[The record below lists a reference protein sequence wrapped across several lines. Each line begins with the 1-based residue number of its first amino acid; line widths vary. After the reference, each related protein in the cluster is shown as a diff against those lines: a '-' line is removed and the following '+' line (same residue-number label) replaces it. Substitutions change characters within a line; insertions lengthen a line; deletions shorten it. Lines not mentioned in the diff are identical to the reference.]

1 VNDVIVCDGHFVMA
15 HFDEALRASDR
26 LWGVVLLDRAGG
38 LELSYNDSF
47 GGDVVDCYC
56 ACDAGRGRVLFLGYP
71 GFSAVLLDV
80 TKKQQRNWTAPT
92 LVHGASAVT
101 VARDTAFFFGSY
113 EDRHRLARWRLG
125 DANAEQIG
133 TTTGPLRGLQGGRML
148 SKGTADYTVLSFD
161 ESPDDAA
168 HYGRLTARHPLTG
181 FGPYSAMDL
190 RSRRGVASTYTRSA
204 HTSRANRSIVRLR
217 TNNYA
222 SRLRASGTRFAE
234 RIRIVARRIVHTS
247 SVVVLIPVGPPEPGP
262 CVSPARPPFFRA
274 DEAGRMLHG

>member
-1 VNDVIVCDGHFVMA
+1 LSGLPAAILDLDVGQYGSSVAVCGQPRSPTHIAFDGATAPLRVACRYPIVRALDDERAVLVDARTTPGERNGWIVRSDGTIEHEFRAGDAVNDVIVCDEYFVMA
-15 HFDEALRASDR
+15 YFDEALRASDR

-56 ACDAGRGRVLFLGYP
+56 ACDAGCGRVLFLGYP

-101 VARDTAFFFGSY
+101 VAGDTAFFFGSY

-133 TTTGPLRGLQGGRML
+133 TTTGPLRGLRGGRML

-161 ESPDDAA
+161 E
-168 HYGRLTARHPLTG
+168 
-181 FGPYSAMDL
+181 
-190 RSRRGVASTYTRSA
+190 
-204 HTSRANRSIVRLR
+204 
-217 TNNYA
+217 
-222 SRLRASGTRFAE
+222 FA
-234 RIRIVARRIVHTS
+234 
-247 SVVVLIPVGPPEPGP
+247 
-262 CVSPARPPFFRA
+262 
-274 DEAGRMLHG
+274 